1 MKTLVR
7 YAAANANFVLVA
19 GPHSGPGRAE
29 RAKHI
34 LPTSQGRTVA
44 RIGTSRVSPWLGAV
58 TLAALAA
65 VLAPR
70 VAVAQDLVITNAR
83 IIVGNG
89 QVIDKGSIVVR
100 NGRLEAVTAGP
111 PTAEGKQALDA
122 RGMTVMPGFIDAHR
136 HIITGDSGQWLAE
149 QAEPRLREFL
159 EAGYTTLMSG
169 GGPVPGI
176 VQLKERIEKGQLK
189 GPRIVTSGRA
199 DPDTFKTAAEART
212 GVQRIAQA
220 GVEIVKAR
228 IDPGAA
234 PAQVAMLEVVVDEAK
249 KHKLEVM
256 VHAVSPKS
264 MIAAIKAGAQKLV
277 HTPHGG
283 WVTAEEARFVRDSGV
298 EMLSC
303 AGFGVPVFGVFNQE
317 NKPTFRDG
325 KPWPQGIIDGKGLG
339 QEAGEKAV
347 NARTLWDAGVVYGY
361 GTDTGYHPHAG
372 LAHEL
377 RTLSL
382 MFSAQDLIKLMGPN
396 SAAFLEKSAELGTLE
411 RGKLADMVILDGD
424 PLEGYWNMLKARV
437 VIKGGEIVVDKR

>member
-1 MKTLVR
+1 MRTKSLLAATLT
-7 YAAANANFVLVA
+7 ALV
-19 GPHSGPGRAE
+19 
-29 RAKHI
+29 
-34 LPTSQGRTVA
+34 
-44 RIGTSRVSPWLGAV
+44 
-58 TLAALAA
+58 AALAPGISA
-65 VLAPR
+65 
-70 VAVAQDLVITNAR
+70 AQDLVITNAR

-89 QVIDKGSIVVR
+89 QAIERGSIVVR
-100 NGRLEAVTAGP
+100 NGRIESVSAAAATALG
-111 PTAEGKQALDA
+111 TQTIDA

-136 HIITGDSGQWLAE
+136 HIITGNSDQWLAKE
-149 QAEPRLREFL
+149 AGPRMREFL

-176 VQLKERIEKGQLK
+176 VHLKERIDKGQLK

-199 DPDTFKTAAEART
+199 DPDTFTTEAEARA
-212 GVQRIAQA
+212 GVQRIAKA

-228 IDPGAA
+228 IDPDAA
-234 PAQVAMLEVVVDEAK
+234 PAQVATLEVVIEEAK
-249 KHKLEVM
+249 KHNLEVM
-256 VHAVSPKS
+256 VHAVSPKA

-283 WVTAEEARFVRDSGV
+283 WVTAEEARFVRDAGV

-339 QEAGEKAV
+339 QEAGEKTV

-382 MFSAQDLIKLMGPN
+382 MFSPQDLVKLLGPN
-396 SAAFLEKSAELGTLE
+396 TAAFLEKSAELGTLE

-424 PLEGYWNMLKARV
+424 PLEGYWNLLKARV
-437 VIKGGEIVVDKR
+437 VIKGGQVMVDKR